1 MSPPVFTVNTGLR
14 TLDETRRLLYVVTSY
29 LATNSD
35 KLSERHWG
43 LSNVSSRHRT
53 VPISGVLIAVPS
65 VAVAERLCY
74 AACPEMSGSP

>member
-35 KLSERHWG
+35 KLSVLDYAANEIFDDHVDR
-43 LSNVSSRHRT
+43 LALAREL
-53 VPISGVLIAVPS
+53 GVLHGWET
-65 VAVAERLCY
+65 VAE
-74 AACPEMSGSP
+74 EE